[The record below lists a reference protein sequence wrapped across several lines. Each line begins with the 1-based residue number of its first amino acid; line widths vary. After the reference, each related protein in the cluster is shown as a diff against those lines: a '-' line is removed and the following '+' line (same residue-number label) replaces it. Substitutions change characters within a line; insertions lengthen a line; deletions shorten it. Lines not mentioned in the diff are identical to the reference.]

1 MNRRKLLS
9 TVAPAALALSGV
21 AAAASVTVNP
31 DAGLLALC
39 AEYETLERKIV
50 AANAGSTL
58 ATEDRIYEAM
68 SGTRDR
74 QDAIVEAIVAAPPTT
89 PAGFAAVVKLLVIW
103 NPRLM
108 EDSPTQDTSERL
120 TRALCRGIAGREPA

>member
-31 DAGLLALC
+31 DAELLALC
-39 AEYETLERKIV
+39 AEYEALECKII
-50 AANAGSTL
+50 AANVGSTL
-58 ATEDRIYEAM
+58 ATEDRIFEAM

-74 QDAIVEAIVAAPPTT
+74 QDAIVDVIVAAPPTT
-89 PAGFAAVVKLLVIW
+89 PAGFAAVVRLLVIW
-103 NPRLM
+103 NPDLLK
-108 EDSPTQDTSERL
+108 DKSTQDTSERL
-120 TRALCRGIAGREPA
+120 TQALCRGIAGRGAV